1 MSIFTNSLVL
11 QPFPKWMWQFT
22 NACPICSVSS
32 FNSSSLSVFAP
43 SAIAGRAVLAY
54 TEISFNILDCPDYID
69 KGEKNHIWLHGLQTF
84 ENMIFVA
91 YIYSC
96 VCWCNTSYSRNS
108 ISFCLVSV
116 AENCKHKFKSL
127 QIELRIFKKTYS
139 LDMALRSQITQD
151 WQRIVVYMMR
161 AEITIRVIT
170 IRMHLYTSPAVFFI
184 VID

>member
-1 MSIFTNSLVL
+1 MHALSALYPLSIPLHCLFLLL
-11 QPFPKWMWQFT
+11 QPLQVGQCWLIQRYRLT
-22 NACPICSVSS
+22 YLIVQ
-32 FNSSSLSVFAP
+32 
-43 SAIAGRAVLAY
+43 I
-54 TEISFNILDCPDYID
+54 ILIRG
-69 KGEKNHIWLHGLQTF
+69 KKNHIWLHGLQTF
-84 ENMIFVA
+84 ENMIFIA

-127 QIELRIFKKTYS
+127 QIELRIFKKPYS

-151 WQRIVVYMMR
+151 WQRIIVYMMR